1 MPSTASRFFMRARQ
15 GTITSLVETRSAM
28 FAVVRQVIFLNG
40 PIGAGKT
47 TLGRALANDLCAA
60 FLDSDDLR
68 DRSKRWY
75 EETLTLAN
83 ALVRAGTSALTER
96 PLLVIAMPLRARDWA
111 FFCAR
116 FRAQETTTYCVTLA
130 ADLDA
135 ILDPRRGRAFDA
147 GERARIAEMIA
158 QGYAARP
165 FSDLIVDSGRQG
177 FAETLGTLAADCRSL
192 LAARAVP
199 R

>member
-1 MPSTASRFFMRARQ
+1 
-15 GTITSLVETRSAM
+15 M
-28 FAVVRQVIFLNG
+28 FAVMRQVIFLNG

-68 DRSKRWY
+68 ERSKLWY

-83 ALVRAGTSALTER
+83 ALVSAGLSTLKER
-96 PLLVIAMPLRARDWA
+96 PLLVIAMPLRVRDWA
-111 FFCAR
+111 LFCAR
-116 FRAQETTTYCVTLA
+116 LRAQEIATYCVTLA

-147 GERARIAEMIA
+147 GEHARIEEMIA

-177 FAETLGTLAADCRSL
+177 FAETLGTLAVGCQSL

>member
-96 PLLVIAMPLRARDWA
+96 PLLVIAMPLRAR
-111 FFCAR
+111 
-116 FRAQETTTYCVTLA
+116 
-130 ADLDA
+130 
-135 ILDPRRGRAFDA
+135 
-147 GERARIAEMIA
+147 
-158 QGYAARP
+158 
-165 FSDLIVDSGRQG
+165 
-177 FAETLGTLAADCRSL
+177 LGL
-192 LAARAVP
+192 LLRAVP
-199 R
+199 RPGDHDLLRHPRGGSRCHSRSQAWQGIRCGRTCTYSGNDRTRLCSAPIQRSDCR

>member
-1 MPSTASRFFMRARQ
+1 
-15 GTITSLVETRSAM
+15 M
-28 FAVVRQVIFLNG
+28 FAVMRQVIFLNG

-83 ALVRAGTSALTER
+83 ALVRAAISALKEQ

-116 FRAQETTTYCVTLA
+116 FRAQETATYCVTLA

-147 GERARIAEMIA
+147 GEHARFERMFAH
-158 QGYAARP
+158 GCAARR
-165 FSDLIVDSGRQG
+165 FCVLMVDSGRQG
-177 FAETLGTLAADCRSL
+177 FAETLGTLAADRRSL